1 MAIQSD
7 PPVIGKALIVDGT
20 VRIESING
28 LSQIIRPNAP
38 IHLDDRIE
46 TGSDGS
52 VSIALTTENASQLD
66 LGRMSQMI
74 IDEDVAGGSLPD
86 FSDVAVEAGPLTD
99 LLENWE
105 SIESNAPLET
115 IMLESEESGAEE
127 TAAADTIPG
136 LEDSSSKV
144 DSSDSIDEGVSSLDD
159 ELDITNLIPPPEDA
173 S

>member
-1 MAIQSD
+1 MTIQAE
-7 PPVIGKALIVDGT
+7 PLMVGQALIVTGN
-20 VRIESING
+20 VRAESPNG
-28 LSQIIRPNAP
+28 ISRAIQPNTP
-38 IHLDDRIE
+38 IHLDDRIDIG
-46 TGSDGS
+46 TSGA
-52 VSIALTTENASQLD
+52 VSIVFNDKDATQLD
-66 LGRMSQMI
+66 LGQMTSTI
-74 IDEDVAGGSLPD
+74 IDEDVTGYVIPD
-86 FSDVAVEAGPLTD
+86 LSDVAVEAGPLTD

-105 SIESNAPLET
+105 SIESTAPLET